1 MRIEPSETNGTLKMK
16 TKISVT
22 KILLEEIHSK
32 SGTQKKKKTELV
44 NIAINPFKM
53 KHNEKKSLNN
63 EDKISIPVTLG
74 QYQVI

>member
-32 SGTQKKKKTELV
+32 SGTQKKKSELV